1 MTELKGGGAPSGVY
15 ASGAWTLFFGI
26 VTSAQVKKLWL
37 DNWRIRTFEHMSS
50 IPDSVCILRNYFS
63 NTFFRFRNIFCLLF
77 TFNKTRNLRLTV
89 KINISVILSSDDQ
102 PIMREMYLKF
112 DNIAY
117 CQEVMIS
124 CGKFVGNEF
133 HFVIKWI
140 CFWWFLV
147 NRLYAPFSEFFIAF
161 NLKE

>member
-1 MTELKGGGAPSGVY
+1 
-15 ASGAWTLFFGI
+15 
-26 VTSAQVKKLWL
+26 
-37 DNWRIRTFEHMSS
+37 MSS

-89 KINISVILSSDDQ
+89 KINISVILISDDQ

-133 HFVIKWI
+133 HFVIK
-140 CFWWFLV
+140 
-147 NRLYAPFSEFFIAF
+147 
-161 NLKE
+161 